1 MGITS
6 WNHVGPGDQ
15 TEVIGLA
22 ASAFTYRAISFTS
35 LQPQNIILAHT
46 SNHRSREAEA
56 GGSGV
61 SGQPGRYSQFQASQ
75 GYTMRSC
82 PNSNNNNK

>member
-22 ASAFTYRAISFTS
+22 ASAFTYGAISFTS

-56 GGSGV
+56 GGSLE
-61 SGQPGRYSQFQASQ
+61 FQASQ
-75 GYTMRSC
+75 VDTASSKPVGATQ
-82 PNSNNNNK
+82 